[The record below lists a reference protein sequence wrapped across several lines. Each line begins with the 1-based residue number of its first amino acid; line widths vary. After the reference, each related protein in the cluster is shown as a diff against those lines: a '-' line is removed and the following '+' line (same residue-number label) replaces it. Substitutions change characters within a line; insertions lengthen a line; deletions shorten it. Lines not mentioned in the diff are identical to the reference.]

1 MSEFM
6 ATDLQL
12 LRLFVKVAE
21 HGNIS
26 HAANAC
32 GMSQPSVSRALNAL
46 ERELQAK
53 LFHRT
58 GRGVRLTSMGEHALM
73 RAQAIVSQSDSLV
86 REIRDLASAPHGK
99 VTLAL
104 LTAHMRAVVVDLY
117 DEVRQRLPGVTLHM
131 LESFS
136 AQHEDWLLSG
146 RVDMALVTTYR
157 QPRLDEG
164 ELLEVS
170 NMMLVGTPGLGRP
183 GQAVRFH
190 ELGGVPIVLPAF
202 PNALRIRM
210 EEAAQRLGIKLDIVF
225 EADSIEA
232 QEALVKSGRCYAVW
246 SEITVRQEQHD
257 RHLCVHPIAEP
268 ELPRYVVLRTTSHH
282 PLERAAR
289 EVAQILRRLIVS
301 R

>member
-104 LTAHMRAVVVDLY
+104 LTAHMRGLCVVAVYTRDIA
-117 DEVRQRLPGVTLHM
+117 ETKATQAT
-131 LESFS
+131 
-136 AQHEDWLLSG
+136 
-146 RVDMALVTTYR
+146 DMAQREGFPLLFTT
-157 QPRLDEG
+157 
-164 ELLEVS
+164 
-170 NMMLVGTPGLGRP
+170 
-183 GQAVRFH
+183 
-190 ELGGVPIVLPAF
+190 
-202 PNALRIRM
+202 
-210 EEAAQRLGIKLDIVF
+210 
-225 EADSIEA
+225 
-232 QEALVKSGRCYAVW
+232 
-246 SEITVRQEQHD
+246 
-257 RHLCVHPIAEP
+257 EP
-268 ELPRYVVLRTTSHH
+268 ED
-282 PLERAAR
+282 
-289 EVAQILRRLIVS
+289 
-301 R
+301 